1 MTRIHYGWGMANK
14 NGLNTWEATAYFMLL
29 EKSLKKEGKKSELIK
44 TKVEELGFMDIL
56 PKVQALGHNSGS
68 FWELLLKVLWTA

>member
-1 MTRIHYGWGMANK
+1 
-14 NGLNTWEATAYFMLL
+14 MLL